1 MIPLVRL
8 QTASLLNQ
16 NLGSY
21 TLPLFLKEECADMVA
36 VIDDWLRKCASDGLT
51 KCAMSFETLELA
63 HDPASAKHKSELMK
77 FVRLIQGKQQ
87 QQQANRNAKT
97 GELIAKQ
104 NVQQQ
109 IRHVCELKN
118 LYIMILTEPK
128 N

>member
-21 TLPLFLKEECADMVA
+21 TLPLFLEEECADMVA
-36 VIDDWLRKCASDGLT
+36 VIDDGLRKCASDGLL

-77 FVRLIQGKQQ
+77 FVLRDYTSAGYTVNLPDMAEIKEQLLPEHRSFVSDFPLSFTISWDPSK
-87 QQQANRNAKT
+87 NA
-97 GELIAKQ
+97 
-104 NVQQQ
+104 
-109 IRHVCELKN
+109 
-118 LYIMILTEPK
+118 
-128 N
+128 